1 MLTRIVDEARI
12 QVVFTDGLASSSGAR
27 QKFTEVE
34 IKVDEDGAQSGGE
47 TDHEE
52 SRKPKELLDFVEKRA
67 RKTLK
72 DAVSEENLSVGW
84 AEPSRSYFVMLSLT
98 VVAARFLCHL
108 ARAGH
113 PLLKELD
120 IAAVLLGA
128 ECIGMDRLVL
138 DEKLEGLPDSSRTRE
153 WWARSVRLAKLT
165 DEIRT
170 NMCVEPILLPETRE
184 GEWCCAGDIVL
195 PGHTFDDWLGQHG
208 LCRVPVGKDV
218 HCQFRAERVPW
229 HV

>member
-1 MLTRIVDEARI
+1 LKA
-12 QVVFTDGLASSSGAR
+12 VVKIALR
-27 QKFTEVE
+27 EVF
-34 IKVDEDGAQSGGE
+34 
-47 TDHEE
+47 
-52 SRKPKELLDFVEKRA
+52 RKH
-67 RKTLK
+67 
-72 DAVSEENLSVGW
+72 VSEEHITVKGKEDGGSF
-84 AEPSRSYFVMLSLT
+84 FVMLSLT
-98 VVAARFLCHL
+98 IVAAKFLCHL
-108 ARAGH
+108 AKAEHSR
-113 PLLKELD
+113 LKELG
-120 IAAVLLGA
+120 IAAVLFGA
-128 ECIGMDRLVL
+128 EVIGMDRLVL